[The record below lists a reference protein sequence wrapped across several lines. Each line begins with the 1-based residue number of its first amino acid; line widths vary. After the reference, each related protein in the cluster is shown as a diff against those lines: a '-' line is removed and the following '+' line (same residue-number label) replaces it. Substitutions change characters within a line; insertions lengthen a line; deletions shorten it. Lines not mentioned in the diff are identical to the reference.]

1 MHASARISIGCCV
14 HPSPELSSQVER
26 KALLGWKMRPN
37 LIFLISQLPSEHWE
51 ATQLTPLCT
60 PILWWWWI
68 CEALRTFGA
77 FAWMCSTWSPSNKIK
92 QARLCFTRRDLC
104 TLPSYETLRAD
115 WPSSR
120 LAVDGW
126 MDKKWHEK
134 IVRFLIL
141 RKKLICAAFLAEAVI
156 NSLVGLNTRHNG
168 SLLPTNR

>member
-1 MHASARISIGCCV
+1 MHL
-14 HPSPELSSQVER
+14 HE
-26 KALLGWKMRPN
+26 
-37 LIFLISQLPSEHWE
+37 SQLVAVFIHHQNSLPRWKEKHCLAEKWGQTWSSWFHNCPVNIGK
-51 ATQLTPLCT
+51 QLNSLHCARQFS
-60 PILWWWWI
+60 WWWWI

-141 RKKLICAAFLAEAVI
+141 RKKLICAAFLKQ
-156 NSLVGLNTRHNG
+156 
-168 SLLPTNR
+168 NR